1 MENIFKT
8 IFKKIIFIGIY
19 FKTNIEIKIK
29 FKFVLI
35 LLLAITINSC
45 FLFELTEDSEN
56 ARTTK
61 AVEIK
66 GALLLAGQSN
76 MEGHVESYLYN
87 DILNLISSQN
97 GSSLQSNLEASLKN
111 WYNNYNNGYASY
123 AYSDSV
129 NSYEA
134 QELLRLKNENI
145 VGNFLKTARSDVW
158 CSFNSNTVSGL
169 KEGFGYPIGP
179 ELTLGH
185 YLGNKANSSI
195 SLIKVAYGG
204 TNLYNDWLSPT
215 AAARLGKSIGPRYTA
230 LKNRILSIKSN
241 PSSVNPDY
249 SADWKGFI
257 WLQGENDCFD
267 QINAQTYEANL
278 KDLIKDVR
286 NEIGNPNLPVVIVE
300 LNYWAQTLSYGNVVK
315 AAQNAVASSDPNIEL
330 VKIND
335 LSQFYHM
342 DPAAQLIAGERIG
355 KSLEKLLALSSFE
368 SINGLSGEYFH
379 NNDLSDPAFVKV
391 DREINFN
398 WGMGSPDSDIGSDTF
413 SARWTGYIKPE
424 YSQKYTFYTN
434 SDDGVRLVV
443 DNKVIIDNWTG
454 HAPTEDSGT
463 ITLQANKYYSIQLE
477 YFENYGGATIQLF
490 WSSSNQPKEIIPF
503 AHLYNNNKYRP
514 GGLNGTYYKDINL
527 QENVFSRVDPTVNF
541 SWNSSPDSSMDADF
555 YSVRWTGYVIP
566 VYSQTYTFTT
576 RSDDGVRLW
585 VDDKQIIDNWTIHAP
600 QDDTGTISLQAGK
613 LYKIKLEYY
622 EYAGGAQ
629 IELYWASSSQGK
641 EIIPSVYLFYENNLE
656 TGTEPLAYGMRNTIL
671 VSMPMGPSV
680 TWKDMAFLAAVPA
693 GMKINSGKPSVIAI
707 PDNSPVNTYH
717 YNYLDRY
724 KPTDVFA
731 IGSISGYSGTKHLNA
746 SSLDD
751 LTCDIARFWQKSDTV
766 VMVNSSDYRR
776 GLSASALSGRLNAP
790 LFYWNNT
797 TISAKVMDSFN
808 RLGVNKVI
816 VVGSSNNISGQLNG
830 AGIGFETIA
839 NPEDVVSW
847 LVKNG
852 HEVDYFAVCNS
863 YDRTN
868 TYAPRSSL
876 AAPIL
881 AAARGGAVVPL
892 NIAVE
897 FNRPCELTE
906 TQTRPNGAAMS
917 QPYQSKSV
925 WKVGTC
931 TVNGQNYNVAISR
944 RWSDWEHFSQANVD
958 FNRDG
963 DYSDSGEF
971 FVKGAKRSFGGKE
984 YIIDIGGGANY
995 ADVRFSSPHADVIK
1009 ANIQNFHNSLGHHP
1023 KYMALVGLP
1032 DAIPP
1037 LLMIDSNGRSEE
1049 WFTDQFYSN
1058 VDSDP
1063 MVDIALGRIVAENA
1077 SYSTLAATRSVTY
1090 RDLLDESWM
1099 NRSVVYGPFNGPR
1112 EQHQKL
1118 LQNKGFAVD
1127 LIPNDDVDRDK
1138 YNIYVQEGHGWP
1150 YGIAPQTLGPV
1161 TPSFTSTG
1169 GCSFGNITHFYD
1181 PGKEYKDFAA
1191 VQLART
1197 GSVGF
1202 HAYGINAPD
1211 TFTFARKAFLN
1222 ELLYQD
1228 ATLGEA
1234 YLYSQNSC
1242 KMLFN
1247 ENTKD
1252 LMVPMFYGDPAL
1264 KIYLPPAQP
1273 TNRPARV
1280 EVNGNTA
1287 TLLGP
1292 DNIWVYY
1299 YPNEEDRYWNHKDM
1313 PYEFQAPGLA
1323 GTGCYALD
1331 QTFEQRADKRFIA
1344 KFTVNWKINNITQQS
1359 GIPDN
1364 LGWFYSNANSAEEYR
1379 IDEHWDGSS
1388 TAYINA
1394 RLFLFNYYNGKIDNS
1409 VSKISYSLTGDS
1421 GPDGNSGPAG
1431 YTWCTNEGGSFTLP
1445 GTADVAYGANGKYTY
1460 LYNKTGTITFN
1471 NNTFGDPIQG
1481 VYKAGYYKLISPT
1494 TQTVGFK
1501 SMANSK
1507 YVCAEDG
1514 GNTPLIANRSYVGHW
1529 ESFDLIYNNDG
1540 TISLHAK
1547 ANNKYV
1553 SLESN
1558 LTLIANKSTI
1568 AGDNEKFYMILNDN
1582 GTVSFKSKANG
1593 KYVCAENWGDSSL
1606 LASRNAIDTWEE
1618 FVLEYQ

>member
-1 MENIFKT
+1 MSNNTFKT
-8 IFKKIIFIGIY
+8 ILKKIIFIGIY
-19 FKTNIEIKIK
+19 FKTNVEIKIK

-87 DILNLISSQN
+87 DIINLISTQN
-97 GSSLQSNLEASLKN
+97 GSSLQSNLEASLEN
-111 WYNNYNNGYASY
+111 WYNNHNNGYASY

-145 VGNFLKTARSDVW
+145 VGDFLKTARSDVW
-158 CSFNSNTVSGL
+158 CSFNSNSVSGL
-169 KEGFGYPIGP
+169 KDGFGYPIGP

-195 SLIKVAYGG
+195 SLIKVAHGG
-204 TNLYNDWLSPT
+204 TTLYNDWLSPT
-215 AAARLGKSIGPRYTA
+215 AASRLSKSIGPRYTE

-249 SADWKGFI
+249 SADWKGFV

-286 NEIGNPNLPVVIVE
+286 HEIGDPNLPVVIVE
-300 LNYWAQTLSYGNVVK
+300 LNYWAQTLSYGKVVK

-355 KSLEKLLALSSFE
+355 KSLEKLLALSTFE

-379 NNDLSDPAFVKV
+379 NHDLSDPAFVKV
-391 DREINFN
+391 DREIDFN
-398 WGMGSPDSDIGSDTF
+398 WENGSPDSDIGSDTF

-443 DNKVIIDNWTG
+443 DNKVIIDNWTV
-454 HAPTEDSGT
+454 HATTEDSGT

-477 YFENYGGATIQLF
+477 YYEYYGGAAIQLF
-490 WSSSNQPKEIIPF
+490 WSSPNKPKEIIPF
-503 AHLYNNNKYRP
+503 ANLYNNNKYRP
-514 GGLNGTYYKDINL
+514 GGLNGAYYKDINL
-527 QENVFSRVDPTVNF
+527 RENVFSRVDPTVNF
-541 SWNSSPDSSMDADF
+541 SWGGSSPDSSMDGDF
-555 YSVRWTGYVIP
+555 YSVRWTGYVRP

-585 VDDKQIIDNWTIHAP
+585 VDDKQIIDNWTIHP
-600 QDDTGTISLQAGK
+600 PEDNTGKISLQAGK

-629 IELYWASSSQGK
+629 IELYWSSSSQGK
-641 EIIPSVYLFYENNLE
+641 EIIPSVYLFHENNLV
-656 TGTEPLAYGMRNTIL
+656 TGTKPLEYGMRNTIL
-671 VSMPMGPSV
+671 VSMPMGPTA

-707 PDNSPVNTYH
+707 PDNTAVDTYH

-731 IGSISGYSGTKHLNA
+731 IGSISGYSGTKQLNA

-751 LTCDIARFWQKSDTV
+751 LTYDLARFWQKSDTV

-776 GLSASALSGRLNAP
+776 GLSASALAGRLNFP

-808 RLGVNKVI
+808 KLGVNKVI
-816 VVGSSNNISGQLNG
+816 IVGSSNNISGQLNG
-830 AGIGFETIA
+830 RGIGFETIA

-847 LVKNG
+847 LVRNG

-876 AAPIL
+876 AAPLL

-892 NIAVE
+892 NRDVE
-897 FNRPCELTE
+897 FNTPCDGLTE
-906 TQTRPNGAAMS
+906 TETRPNGAAMS
-917 QPYQSKSV
+917 QPFNGTSV

-931 TVNGQNYNVAISR
+931 KVNGQNYNVAISR
-944 RWSDWEHFSQANVD
+944 RWSDWKEFSQANVD
-958 FNRDG
+958 FNGDG
-963 DYSDSGEF
+963 DFSDSGEF
-971 FVKGAKRSFGGKE
+971 FQKGDKRKFGNKE
-984 YIIDIGGGANY
+984 YIIDIDGWQHY
-995 ADVRFSSPHADVIK
+995 ADLRFTSPHADVIK
-1009 ANIQNFHNSLGHHP
+1009 ADIQKFHNSLGHHP

-1032 DAIPP
+1032 DAVPP
-1037 LLMIDSNGRSEE
+1037 LLVIDSDWRDGEYFS
-1049 WFTDQFYSN
+1049 DQIYSD

-1063 MVDIALGRIVAENA
+1063 MFDIAIGRIVGENA
-1077 SYSTLAATRSVTY
+1077 SIFTLSATRAATY
-1090 RDLLDESWM
+1090 RDLLDSSWM
-1099 NRSVVYGPFNGPR
+1099 NRAVAFGHFNTSREHRRKELENRGFSVDSIAKY
-1112 EQHQKL
+1112 Q
-1118 LQNKGFAVD
+1118 
-1127 LIPNDDVDRDK
+1127 DVDRSK
-1138 YNIYVQEGHGWP
+1138 YNFYQHEDHGWQFGFEP
-1150 YGIAPQTLGPV
+1150 ATSGP
-1161 TPSFTSTG
+1161 TPPIVINTG
-1169 GCSFGNITHFYD
+1169 GCSFGNITNLWNPYA
-1181 PGKEYKDFAA
+1181 GTIMEYKDFAA

-1202 HAYGINAPD
+1202 YSYGINAPD
-1211 TFTFARKAFLN
+1211 TFTFGRMSFQNALF
-1222 ELLYQD
+1222 YQD

-1234 YLYSQNSC
+1234 YLYAQNSG
-1242 KMLFN
+1242 KMLYN
-1247 ENTKD
+1247 ENSKD
-1252 LMVPMFYGDPAL
+1252 LLVPMFYGDPAL

-1273 TNRPARV
+1273 KIKPARV
-1280 EVNGNTA
+1280 EVEGNTA
-1287 TLLGP
+1287 TLFAP
-1292 DNIWVYY
+1292 DNMWVYN

-1323 GTGCYALD
+1323 GRGCYALD
-1331 QTFEQRADKRFIA
+1331 QTNQHNADKRFIA
-1344 KFTVNWKINNITQQS
+1344 KFTVNMRVDNIIQQS
-1359 GIPDN
+1359 DIQN
-1364 LGWFYSNANSAEEYR
+1364 YMGWLYSNANSAEEFR
-1379 IDEHWDGSS
+1379 IDEHWDGTS
-1388 TAYINA
+1388 TVYLNA
-1394 RLFLFNYYNGKIDNS
+1394 RFYMFNYKNGNIDNS
-1409 VSKISYSLTGDS
+1409 VSKISYSLDGESTG
-1421 GPDGNSGPAG
+1421 
-1431 YTWCTNEGGSFTLP
+1431 NE
-1445 GTADVAYGANGKYTY
+1445 
-1460 LYNKTGTITFN
+1460 N
-1471 NNTFGDPIQG
+1471 NELS
-1481 VYKAGYYKLISPT
+1481 GYYKISAKHSGRFMDVSGVS
-1494 TQTVGFK
+1494 Q
-1501 SMANSK
+1501 
-1507 YVCAEDG
+1507 EDGAYIHQWNWWDSDNQKWYLQSLGNGYYKINAKHSGKCLDATG
-1514 GNTPLIANRSYVGHW
+1514 GNTNGGDIVQWPCHG
-1529 ESFDLIYNNDG
+1529 
-1540 TISLHAK
+1540 
-1547 ANNKYV
+1547 
-1553 SLESN
+1553 
-1558 LTLIANKSTI
+1558 
-1568 AGDNEKFYMILNDN
+1568 GDNQIFKIIDAGGGYYNIKAKYSGQCLDVYNASQDDGAKFIQWPCHGGDN
-1582 GTVSFKSKANG
+1582 QKFSI
-1593 KYVCAENWGDSSL
+1593 DL
-1606 LASRNAIDTWEE
+1606 L
-1618 FVLEYQ
+1618 